1 MVRQPL
7 AKDPEGCR
15 GYHQVHRGGAQEERA
30 EVRGCGGRDQD
41 HGGGGGRRSTEPA
54 RRAQVPQDAPRGES
68 AWSAASVFSRHP
80 PSLSAHRGEASNARV
95 SRGFDALR
103 SPSPHPHPICPPSLL
118 HRRLLPDPPPP
129 RVIAPRVYDSSRLT
143 PLPPLPDVAGRR
155 RGCPRARAGEARRV
169 FQRDPGCRGG
179 ARRRRRRV
187 SRPLRR
193 HPSRESFSFR
203 SPRREV
209 RFRRRAEG
217 SARARGGGETRRGG
231 TRQLHQG
238 AQPHQPPLQAQA
250 HPRGGGGTAQT
261 PGGVQAA
268 RRRRDD
274 TTQLSQSARDP
285 PRRRSRRGASTKNS
299 RGVRLRHQDGGVL
312 RPPVRRAHLFRSI
325 SRGGVWREKSGVR
338 GDDGDGVRR
347 VVSRSRALSPRP
359 RLRALRHRVQT
370 RGWRRVRAPRA
381 ESRAGRS
388 RGGVGIGTLGGDD
401 GVGPNARRVAVRRL
415 REGRRREDR
424 R

>member
-1 MVRQPL
+1 MSDSPKLAPTINTPASPCVSFPLAGRGGRSRALSAGRRGGANTPRDRHGESRGARSDAGLARKAGDAGRGRGEARGEQRLVRQPL

-41 HGGGGGRRSTEPA
+41 YGGGGGRRSAEPA
-54 RRAQVPQDAPRGES
+54 RRAQVPQDPPRGES

-103 SPSPHPHPICPPSLL
+103 SPSPPPHPICPPSLL

-187 SRPLRR
+187 VAP
-193 HPSRESFSFR
+193 PPT
-203 SPRREV
+203 SPV
-209 RFRRRAEG
+209 
-217 SARARGGGETRRGG
+217 
-231 TRQLHQG
+231 
-238 AQPHQPPLQAQA
+238 
-250 HPRGGGGTAQT
+250 
-261 PGGVQAA
+261 A
-268 RRRRDD
+268 RRFLVP
-274 TTQLSQSARDP
+274 LSSSRGPISP
-285 PRRRSRRGASTKNS
+285 PRRRLCAS
-299 RGVRLRHQDGGVL
+299 
-312 RPPVRRAHLFRSI
+312 
-325 SRGGVWREKSGVR
+325 
-338 GDDGDGVRR
+338 
-347 VVSRSRALSPRP
+347 
-359 RLRALRHRVQT
+359 
-370 RGWRRVRAPRA
+370 
-381 ESRAGRS
+381 
-388 RGGVGIGTLGGDD
+388 
-401 GVGPNARRVAVRRL
+401 ARRR
-415 REGRRREDR
+415 
-424 R
+424 